1 MHISLNIG
9 GTAEKK
15 KSLTYGTDFFVVQ
28 QQGKVNNI
36 NVCIMWYI
44 GLKKIEQG
52 KDSSDWDNDSN
63 GTRL

>member
-15 KSLTYGTDFFVVQ
+15 KSLTYGTDFFVVKQ
-28 QQGKVNNI
+28 EGKVNNI

-44 GLKKIEQG
+44 GLKKIE
-52 KDSSDWDNDSN
+52 
-63 GTRL
+63 